1 MRILPLCAASAM
13 ILPASAQGLPE
24 PPNAVQSS
32 IVIVRNGS
40 IEQSDTEDASGTAL
54 VADAVDSITI
64 AIAICDGSGRPIA
77 DLPVSIEVTGSR
89 NMVTPAATSF
99 TDVNGLFIANLTT
112 TAAETKTISVIADS
126 GPEEVVLL
134 DQPSV
139 TFRAGPAVP
148 SEVVLGSANGDR
160 QEVTVVSRD
169 FFGNPTV
176 TKAEH

>member
-1 MRILPLCAASAM
+1 MRILPLCVALLSLSACIRSLDDRPSASA
-13 ILPASAQGLPE
+13 
-24 PPNAVQSS
+24 SS
-32 IVIVRNGS
+32 IVIVRNGTL
-40 IEQSDTEDASGTAL
+40 EPSDAYPGTGTAL
-54 VADAVDSITI
+54 VADAVDSVTI
-64 AIAICDGSGRPIA
+64 AVAICDGSGRPIA
-77 DLPVSIEVTGSR
+77 DLPVSIEITGSR

-112 TAAETKTISVIADS
+112 TAAETKTISVIADP
-126 GPEEVVLL
+126 GPEEVVLQ

-169 FFGNPTV
+169 FFGNPAV